1 MANKKFSQFTL
12 GTTNT
17 DIEYV
22 VGYKSTDNIQID
34 PSALDSKYE
43 VTSFPITGGVTIEL
57 EGTSGPATG
66 YLGNFSIVE
75 GENIDV
81 SFDSVTETVSIAN
94 TQKNTFIV
102 NGTFKNLFGGSPGIF
117 GDTLEFGQAS
127 VPSTDH
133 SSVFV
138 APFNCKIVSIA
149 LKWISDDAVS
159 INAGSSW
166 QVKIFKMTSPTG
178 STTVSGNYASG
189 VNIPGIVLDTN
200 DTGGFP
206 IKTATGLSGSD
217 FELSLGDIINISGIE
232 SGTIAQ
238 SDAEIEVFI
247 GIEAV

>member
-12 GTTNT
+12 GTTQT
-17 DIEYV
+17 DIDYI
-22 VGYKSTDNIQID
+22 VGYKSTDNVQIV
-34 PSALDSKYE
+34 PTALDSTYE
-43 VTSFPITGGVTIEL
+43 LNSSSITDGADIAL
-57 EGTSGPATG
+57 EGISGPDTG
-66 YLGNFSIVE
+66 SVSNVQITE

-81 SFDSVTETVSIAN
+81 SISGTNITIAN

-102 NGTFKNLFGGSPGIF
+102 NGTFKNLFGGSPGVF

-127 VPSTDH
+127 VPSTDN

-138 APFNCKIVSIA
+138 APFDCKIVSIA
-149 LKWISDDAVS
+149 LKYISDDALL

-178 STTVSGNYASG
+178 STTVAGNYAAG
-189 VNIPGIVLDTN
+189 VNIPGILLDTN

-206 IKTATGLSGSD
+206 IKTASGLSGASY
-217 FELSLGDIINISGIE
+217 ELSAGDIINISGVE

-238 SDAEIEVFI
+238 SDAEMEVFI